1 MSDLFCC
8 LFVWLFGRKL
18 GLHIYCVKHYKL
30 DGALIQLLEKFFHF
44 CFCLYVLMCL
54 VGVVLF
60 ETFLMLHNS
69 AIQKHHNV
77 ISDNLLPMYR
87 HNITSLRS
95 AETRQSLQKLL
106 SNVSNYITDC
116 TASNVQL
123 IVCLFTE
130 QHQRFALF
138 PSCRSCFFILLL
150 KQSDAVNWECRELQ
164 NKISG
169 LQTNI
174 TRITEQKH
182 KYGQFFGQSKVS
194 IYIYIYISIHAGW
207 NKE

>member
-1 MSDLFCC
+1 
-8 LFVWLFGRKL
+8 
-18 GLHIYCVKHYKL
+18 
-30 DGALIQLLEKFFHF
+30 
-44 CFCLYVLMCL
+44 
-54 VGVVLF
+54 
-60 ETFLMLHNS
+60 MLHNS

-194 IYIYIYISIHAGW
+194 IYIYIYQSMQVGTKNSNNNRPEIQDLTSCPTILCRWLLYCSGVVTLIHSCV
-207 NKE
+207 EQCYVSCYYSVHVSSL